1 MKKPVKKKRRPD
13 RLARI
18 MNPTVRFWTGVSLIP
33 GFFLSSSLEL
43 LLLHCLVFAVAVVL
57 AGKRIRVFYYAM
69 MILSI
74 TLFHL
79 LNPVGRV
86 LWELGPVTL
95 TAGALEQG
103 LMKGFTLSGLVLLSL
118 FSVTPDLRFPGR
130 LGGMLARTMYYFEEI
145 LNGRGRLEVRN
156 IIGSMDS
163 VLMQALPPGDESV
176 PETESGTR
184 FRGTVLQFPVI
195 ILLEVLVWGPV
206 VFFFF
211 IVGL

>member
-1 MKKPVKKKRRPD
+1 MKKPVNKKRRPD

-33 GFFLSSSLEL
+33 GFFMGASLEL
-43 LLLHCLVFAVAVVL
+43 LLLHCMVFAVAVVL
-57 AGKRIRVFYYAM
+57 AGKRIRFFYYAM
-69 MILSI
+69 MIFSI

-86 LWELGPVTL
+86 LLEIGPLTL

-118 FSVTPDLRFPGR
+118 FSVTPALRFPGR

-145 LNGRGRLEVRN
+145 LNGRGHLEVKN
-156 IIGSMDS
+156 IIGSMDT
-163 VLMQALPPGDESV
+163 VLMQALPPGDETV
-176 PETESGTR
+176 LETHSSSA
-184 FRGTVLQFPVI
+184 FRGTLLQFPFI
-195 ILLEVLVWGPV
+195 ILLEGLVWGPLV
-206 VFFFF
+206 
-211 IVGL
+211 LQLAA